1 MYPRRQPGYGNSRH
15 GGPPTIL
22 LLLVVGALVFGAF
35 FLLQGLRNF
44 TASGG
49 QDSAQATQES
59 AASLTEIAA
68 VDADRFA
75 TQTARPT
82 PTPIPPCQDFTIRA
96 PMANLRAAPN
106 IDAEAL
112 DRLPEGTEI
121 CVIQPAAPGEEWHL
135 IDRNPNTRRVEPGY
149 MHISVL
155 RALRPTPRPTAS
167 ATPITLATITPQP

>member
-1 MYPRRQPGYGNSRH
+1 M
-15 GGPPTIL
+15 
-22 LLLVVGALVFGAF
+22 VGALVFGAF

-135 IDRNPNTRRVEPGY
+135 IDSQSEHPPRRARLY
-149 MHISVL
+149 
-155 RALRPTPRPTAS
+155 AYLRPARAAPHAAPDRLRHAHHARYHHTPTLKPYLRRGRAF
-167 ATPITLATITPQP
+167 ATLQPSFAQLAQ